1 MSLTGFGFS
10 DSAALLK
17 HYKYGPRQVCSSS
30 PHFGPRCRSAHCTG
44 YLSLGRWD
52 AEKLTERYFE
62 DPEKVAAAVVC
73 RPPRVV
79 VGTAVGG
86 CWDPQV
92 SSQCCS
98 PPLCAVGRGVG

>member
-17 HYKYGPRQVCSSS
+17 HFKYGPRHLLQLPPPLRPFDAGVLI
-30 PHFGPRCRSAHCTG
+30 AQI
-44 YLSLGRWD
+44 RWD

-73 RPPRVV
+73 HPCALLWLLEPPGQLTVLFPPPSL
-79 VGTAVGG
+79 
-86 CWDPQV
+86 CV
-92 SSQCCS
+92 S
-98 PPLCAVGRGVG
+98 

>member
-1 MSLTGFGFS
+1 
-10 DSAALLK
+10 
-17 HYKYGPRQVCSSS
+17 
-30 PHFGPRCRSAHCTG
+30 
-44 YLSLGRWD
+44 
-52 AEKLTERYFE
+52 
-62 DPEKVAAAVVC
+62 VAAAVVC